1 MAFGISRQHPGLAV
15 AGRTTLKNAATLATV
30 LVAAVACSGSANPG
44 PASQERRG
52 TQATSASDEAS
63 LALRA
68 LREPAPRSSQVVQA
82 LRDRGPT
89 GLAALLAAAGP
100 APDSA
105 ARQVIAVVAGQL
117 DADVSG
123 LYWHTDFE
131 RALTQA
137 QAEGKP
143 ILSLRLLGRLDDEL
157 SCANSRLFRTT
168 LYPDAQ
174 VSKLLRERFVLH
186 WASERKVPRVTI
198 DYGDGRR
205 LERTITGNSIHYV
218 MDNKGRVV
226 DALPGLYGAA
236 AFARALGELHP
247 VATQASD
254 LDGAQW
260 SDAVRAHHRRA
271 LTETRAALMA
281 NLRAAKLDAGQFVLA
296 APGRRGKAPTAKQA
310 VPIAITKAAI
320 EAPVVQRTVPTFG
333 ELERRIDRDA
343 VWQRLALLE
352 RSVVRLDD
360 ASRKVVARKR
370 PVTWSEAD
378 GRVRPA
384 TGKELQR
391 MLSVLQNH
399 IAQDTLKNELML
411 RRRIHEWLSEAPLS
425 YVALNKRVYADL
437 FLTPASDPWLGLLPR
452 DVFSG
457 LPQDGVQDLR

>member
-1 MAFGISRQHPGLAV
+1 M
-15 AGRTTLKNAATLATV
+15 
-30 LVAAVACSGSANPG
+30 
-44 PASQERRG
+44 
-52 TQATSASDEAS
+52 
-63 LALRA
+63 
-68 LREPAPRSSQVVQA
+68 
-82 LRDRGPT
+82 RDRGPT

-218 MDNKGRVV
+218 MDKKGRVV

-254 LDGAQW
+254 L
-260 SDAVRAHHRRA
+260 
-271 LTETRAALMA
+271 
-281 NLRAAKLDAGQFVLA
+281 
-296 APGRRGKAPTAKQA
+296 
-310 VPIAITKAAI
+310 
-320 EAPVVQRTVPTFG
+320 
-333 ELERRIDRDA
+333 
-343 VWQRLALLE
+343 
-352 RSVVRLDD
+352 
-360 ASRKVVARKR
+360 
-370 PVTWSEAD
+370 
-378 GRVRPA
+378 
-384 TGKELQR
+384 
-391 MLSVLQNH
+391 
-399 IAQDTLKNELML
+399 
-411 RRRIHEWLSEAPLS
+411 
-425 YVALNKRVYADL
+425 
-437 FLTPASDPWLGLLPR
+437 
-452 DVFSG
+452 
-457 LPQDGVQDLR
+457 